1 MLKIE
6 IEKNIS
12 LKKRKKQVNL
22 GESSKPKLIFQT
34 RNLWNSRL
42 ELNQETQF
50 SINLILNDE
59 MKKNINF

>member
-34 RNLWNSRL
+34 RNL
-42 ELNQETQF
+42 
-50 SINLILNDE
+50 
-59 MKKNINF
+59 